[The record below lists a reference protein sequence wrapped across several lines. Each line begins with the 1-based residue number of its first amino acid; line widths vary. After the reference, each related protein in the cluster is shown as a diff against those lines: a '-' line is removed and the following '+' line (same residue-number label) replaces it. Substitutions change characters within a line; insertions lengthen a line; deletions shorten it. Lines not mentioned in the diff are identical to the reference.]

1 MEPRNSKDH
10 TSNQNY
16 SLEEVQKFLVEVIP
30 SLINQP
36 IGIMMQ
42 NSKEI
47 DIETKNEV
55 YDNFVEN

>member
-16 SLEEVQKFLVEVIP
+16 SLQEVQKFLVEVIP
-30 SLINQP
+30 SLMNQP

-42 NSKEI
+42 NRKEI
-47 DIETKNEV
+47 NTEIKEEV